1 MGGDKTKVNVP
12 KKLFFRFPSNSC
24 KNFYLLADLHGG
36 LDGHAWLAC
45 STNSEVVVLKFP
57 SRESTR
63 SLEDLENEAFN
74 WKDIYGVN
82 AHVRKINGENVIVMP
97 YICMLNADDWNDKA
111 MMQLAM
117 EGCDHFANMGY
128 KHLDLKRRHVGTA
141 FVKGKL
147 RAIFVDLSSLKKINP
162 NDKDK
167 VAEEMKVTLRE
178 EKCEE

>member
-1 MGGDKTKVNVP
+1 MDQSESP
-12 KKLFFRFPSNSC
+12 KDLKFKFPSKSC

-45 STNSEVVVLKFP
+45 STNSDVVVLKFP

-63 SLEDLENEAFN
+63 SLEDLENEASA
-74 WKDIYGVN
+74 WKNIYGVN
-82 AHVRKINGENVIVMP
+82 AHVRKINDENVIVMP

-117 EGCDHFANMGY
+117 EGCEHFAAKGY
-128 KHLDLKRRHVGTA
+128 KHHDLRRRHIGTA

-167 VAEEMKVTLRE
+167 VAKEMKVTLRE
-178 EKCEE
+178 DKCEE